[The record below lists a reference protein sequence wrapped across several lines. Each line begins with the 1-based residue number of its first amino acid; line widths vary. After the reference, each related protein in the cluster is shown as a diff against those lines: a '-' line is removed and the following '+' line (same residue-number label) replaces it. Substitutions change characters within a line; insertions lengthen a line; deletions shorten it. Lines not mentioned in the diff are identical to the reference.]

1 MRMTFCVFIAGR
13 FVGLARILVT
23 RRRAGAFARWSLIG
37 RSFMT
42 MAMMTRGTATSPSAW
57 TSKPMMAAPSTR
69 TTPSMR
75 ATIAVRTEETWAAS
89 PFKAEMLETRSWLV
103 NTSSSAIGCI
113 HGTDEV
119 PERD

>member
-13 FVGLARILVT
+13 FVGFARILVM
-23 RRRAGAFARWSLIG
+23 RRAGTFAWWSLIG
-37 RSFMT
+37 RSFMA
-42 MAMMTRGTATSPSAW
+42 MAVTARGGPATSPSAW
-57 TSKPMMAAPSTR
+57 TTKPMMAAPS
-69 TTPSMR
+69 MR
-75 ATIAVRTEETWAAS
+75 AAIAVRTEETWAAS
-89 PFKAEMLETRSWLV
+89 AFKAEVLEARSWLV